1 MLSAAE
7 VWAVV
12 TYERN
17 LSNDTTVKS
26 PVAGTSESPTFA
38 GVAAA
43 EGSGGTESASDS
55 GAE

>member
-1 MLSAAE
+1 M
-7 VWAVV
+7 WAIV

-38 GVAAA
+38 GVADLGDTASTDTA
-43 EGSGGTESASDS
+43 TASGTE
-55 GAE
+55 